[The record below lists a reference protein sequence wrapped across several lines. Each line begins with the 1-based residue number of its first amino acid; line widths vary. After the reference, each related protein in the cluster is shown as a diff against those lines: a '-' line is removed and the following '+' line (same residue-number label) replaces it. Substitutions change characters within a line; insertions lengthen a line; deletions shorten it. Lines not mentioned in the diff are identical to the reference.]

1 MTSEHS
7 VSKKR
12 TVGSYLRKET
22 GSLLEKHGESELLQ
36 Y

>member
-7 VSKKR
+7 VSKKNR
-12 TVGSYLRKET
+12 WFISRKET